1 MHYCEHCQRNFKT
14 VQGLLGHQRMAHN
27 SDSGEPMQSVA
38 VMKTMPGCVE
48 ERLERIEGL
57 LGRMKILVSAVAVG
71 IMPESSG
78 SLEERLN
85 RIEGLWTKELILN
98 NFL

>member
-1 MHYCEHCQRNFKT
+1 MHYCEHCQRSFKT

-27 SDSGEPMQSVA
+27 SGSGESMQSVA
-38 VMKTMPGCVE
+38 VMKISVE

-57 LGRMKILVSAVAVG
+57 LWRMKILVSAVAVG
-71 IMPESSG
+71 IMPG

-85 RIEGLWTKELILN
+85 RIEGFWTKELILN
-98 NFL
+98 NFLRKQ

>member
-1 MHYCEHCQRNFKT
+1 MHYCEHCQRSFKT

-27 SDSGEPMQSVA
+27 SGSGEPMQSVA

-57 LGRMKILVSAVAVG
+57 LWRMKIMVSAVAVG
-71 IMPESSG
+71 IASG
-78 SLEERLN
+78 PLEERLD
-85 RIEGLWTKELILN
+85 RIEGLWTKELNLRKQ
-98 NFL
+98 